1 MMFFLNVF
9 FLPPSISTCTPTV
22 VAATSEYFIWY
33 HKIKESIKTFGRVFV
48 LYQKKHP
55 FDESFEKAIIVR
67 EDFQKGK
74 GGLLWVGLFFGN
86 LVKLPPKDKSVT
98 SSIEGVLLIR

>member
-22 VAATSEYFIWY
+22 VAATLEYFIWY

-55 FDESFEKAIIVR
+55 FDESFEKSDNSQRGFSEGKRRFVVGWFVFWQSCEITT
-67 EDFQKGK
+67 KG
-74 GGLLWVGLFFGN
+74 
-86 LVKLPPKDKSVT
+86 
-98 SSIEGVLLIR
+98 